1 MVNNMTPSQI
11 ITQDSEKRG
20 LNPQATLSLLAQ
32 GVKNKSIILLH
43 RNNSVLAVRLLG
55 SGNCEIFL
63 FALDSPLT
71 LIGSGRFFVT
81 CLRNLDLH
89 TAYIRNTSPALLK
102 FLERLGEHVQHS
114 DRPEFEW
121 MIKKI

>member
-1 MVNNMTPSQI
+1 MTPSQI
-11 ITQDSEKRG
+11 ITQDSEKRS
-20 LNPQATLSLLAQ
+20 LNPRATLQLIAH
-32 GVKNKSIILLH
+32 GIKNKSMILFH
-43 RNNSVLAVRLLG
+43 KNDSVLVTRLLNKG
-55 SGNCEIFL
+55 HCEIFL
-63 FALDSPLT
+63 FALDSPLS
-71 LIGSGRFFVT
+71 LIASGRFFVK

-121 MIKKI
+121 MIKKV